1 MTHWKYKRL
10 SISFMQY
17 LNQIARDAMLFLSCL
32 APVLYGLFMKFGIPA
47 AEKFL
52 TGYYSR
58 EEVLVPY
65 FLIFDLF
72 LVVLTPMMFSFAS
85 SMVILG
91 EIDDGI
97 TKSMSVTPLGRG
109 GYLISRLILPLTLS
123 FVVSIIVM
131 NVFSLD
137 IISFEMIIL
146 LSFLSSVLGFITTM
160 MVVSLSANKVEG
172 MAITKMSGISMIGII
187 LPFFVLTRIQYLAI
201 MLPSFWMA
209 KFALEGKITYLILC
223 VMVSAGWIL
232 LLLRKFMKK
241 TM

>member
-10 SISFMQY
+10 SISFIQY
-17 LNQIARDAMLFLSCL
+17 LNQIARDAMLFLSCF
-32 APVLYGLFMKFGIPA
+32 APVLYGLFIKFGIPV

-58 EEVLVPY
+58 KEVLVPY
-65 FLIFDLF
+65 FIIFDLF

-97 TKSMSVTPLGRG
+97 TKYMSVTPLGRG
-109 GYLISRLILPLTLS
+109 GYLISRLVFPLTFS

-131 NVFSLD
+131 NVFSLT
-137 IISFEMIIL
+137 IISFEMIAI
-146 LSFLSSVLGFITTM
+146 LSFLSSLLGFITSM
-160 MVVSLSANKVEG
+160 MVVSFSANKVEG
-172 MAITKMSGISMIGII
+172 MAITKMSGISMIGIL
-187 LPFFVLTRIQYLAI
+187 LPFFVTTKMQYVAI
-201 MLPSFWMA
+201 MLPSLWMA
-209 KFALEGKITYLILC
+209 KFAMEGNITYLILC

-232 LLLRKFMKK
+232 MLLRKFMKK
-241 TM
+241 II

>member
-1 MTHWKYKRL
+1 MTHKRL

-97 TKSMSVTPLGRG
+97 TKYMSVTPLGRG

>member
-97 TKSMSVTPLGRG
+97 TKYMSVTPLGRG

-137 IISFEMIIL
+137 IISFEMIIF

-201 MLPSFWMA
+201 ILPSFWMA
-209 KFALEGKITYLILC
+209 KFALEGKIIYLILC

>member
-97 TKSMSVTPLGRG
+97 TKYMSVTPLGRG

>member
-10 SISFMQY
+10 WISFMQY
-17 LNQIARDAMLFLSCL
+17 INQIARDAMLFLSCL
-32 APVLYGLFMKFGIPA
+32 APVLYGLFIKFGIPA

-58 EEVLVPY
+58 KEVLVPY
-65 FLIFDLF
+65 FIIFDLF

-97 TKSMSVTPLGRG
+97 TKYMSVTPIGRG
-109 GYLISRLILPLTLS
+109 GYLISRLVFPLIFSLL
-123 FVVSIIVM
+123 VSIIVM
-131 NVFSLD
+131 NVFSLT
-137 IISFEMIIL
+137 IISLEMITV
-146 LSFLSSVLGFITTM
+146 LSFLSSVLGFITSM

-172 MAITKMSGISMIGII
+172 MAITKMSGISMIGIL
-187 LPFFVLTRIQYLAI
+187 LPFFVSARIQYLAMI
-201 MLPSFWMA
+201 LPSFWMA
-209 KFALEGKITYLILC
+209 KYAMEGKITYLILC
-223 VMVSAGWIL
+223 IMVSVGWIL

-241 TM
+241 II

>member
-97 TKSMSVTPLGRG
+97 TKYMSVTPLGRG

-123 FVVSIIVM
+123 IVVSIIVM

-160 MVVSLSANKVEG
+160 MVVSLSTNKVEG

>member
-17 LNQIARDAMLFLSCL
+17 LNKIARDAMLFLSCL

-97 TKSMSVTPLGRG
+97 TKYMSVTPLGRG

>member
-1 MTHWKYKRL
+1 
-10 SISFMQY
+10 MQY
-17 LNQIARDAMLFLSCL
+17 LNQIAKDAMLFLSCL

-97 TKSMSVTPLGRG
+97 TKYMSVTPLGRG

-232 LLLRKFMKK
+232 LLLRKFMRK

>member
-1 MTHWKYKRL
+1 VTHWKYKRL
-10 SISFMQY
+10 WISFKQY
-17 LNQIARDAMLFLSCL
+17 INQIARDAMLFLSCL
-32 APVLYGLFMKFGIPA
+32 APILYGLFIKFGVPA

-65 FLIFDLF
+65 FIIFDLF

-97 TKSMSVTPLGRG
+97 TKYMSVTPLGRG
-109 GYLISRLILPLTLS
+109 GYLTSRLVLPLIFSLL
-123 FVVSIIVM
+123 VSIIVM
-131 NVFSLD
+131 NVFSLT
-137 IISFEMIIL
+137 IISLEMIAV
-146 LSFLSSVLGFITTM
+146 LSFLSSVLGFITSM

-172 MAITKMSGISMIGII
+172 MAITKMSGISMIGIL
-187 LPFFVLTRIQYLAI
+187 LPFFVSARIQYLAI
-201 MLPSFWMA
+201 ILPSFWMA
-209 KFALEGKITYLILC
+209 KYAMEGKITYLILC
-223 VMVSAGWIL
+223 IMVSAGWIL

-241 TM
+241 II

>member
-17 LNQIARDAMLFLSCL
+17 LNQIAKDAMLFLSCL

-97 TKSMSVTPLGRG
+97 TKYMSVTPLGRG

-137 IISFEMIIL
+137 IISFEMIIF

-201 MLPSFWMA
+201 ILPSFWMA

>member
-10 SISFMQY
+10 SISFIQY
-17 LNQIARDAMLFLSCL
+17 LNQIARDAMLFLSCF
-32 APVLYGLFMKFGIPA
+32 APVLYGLFIKFGIPV

-58 EEVLVPY
+58 KEVLVPY
-65 FLIFDLF
+65 FIIFDLF

-97 TKSMSVTPLGRG
+97 TKYMSVTPLGRG
-109 GYLISRLILPLTLS
+109 GYLISRLVFPLTFS

-131 NVFSLD
+131 NVFTLT
-137 IISFEMIIL
+137 IIAFEMIAI
-146 LSFLSSVLGFITTM
+146 LSFLSSLLGFITSM
-160 MVVSLSANKVEG
+160 MVVSFSANKVEG
-172 MAITKMSGISMIGII
+172 MAITKMSGISMIGIL
-187 LPFFVLTRIQYLAI
+187 LPFFVSTKIQYVAI
-201 MLPSFWMA
+201 MLPSLWMA
-209 KFALEGKITYLILC
+209 KFAMEGNITYLILC
-223 VMVSAGWIL
+223 VMVSAGWAL

-241 TM
+241 II

>member
-17 LNQIARDAMLFLSCL
+17 INQIARDAMLFLSCL
-32 APVLYGLFMKFGIPA
+32 APVLYGLFIKFGIPV

-58 EEVLVPY
+58 KEVLVPY

-97 TKSMSVTPLGRG
+97 TKYMSVTPLGRG
-109 GYLISRLILPLTLS
+109 GYLISRLILPLTFS

-131 NVFSLD
+131 NVFSLT
-137 IISFEMIIL
+137 INSFEIIIA
-146 LSFLSSVLGFITTM
+146 LSFLSSVLGFMTTM

-201 MLPSFWMA
+201 LLPSFWMA

>member
-1 MTHWKYKRL
+1 MTYKRL

-97 TKSMSVTPLGRG
+97 TKYMSVTPLGRG

>member
-17 LNQIARDAMLFLSCL
+17 LNQIAKDAMLFLSCL

-97 TKSMSVTPLGRG
+97 TKYMSVTPLGRG

>member
-1 MTHWKYKRL
+1 
-10 SISFMQY
+10 MQY

-97 TKSMSVTPLGRG
+97 TKYMSVTPLGRG

>member
-52 TGYYSR
+52 TGYYSH

-97 TKSMSVTPLGRG
+97 TKYMSVTPLGRG

>member
-17 LNQIARDAMLFLSCL
+17 LNQIAKDAMLFLSCL

-97 TKSMSVTPLGRG
+97 TKYMSVTPLGRG

-232 LLLRKFMKK
+232 LLLRKFMRK

>member
-17 LNQIARDAMLFLSCL
+17 LNQIARVAMLFLSCL

-97 TKSMSVTPLGRG
+97 TKYMSVTPLGRG

>member
-97 TKSMSVTPLGRG
+97 TKYMSVTPLGRG

-131 NVFSLD
+131 NVFSLT
-137 IISFEMIIL
+137 ITSFEMIAI
-146 LSFLSSVLGFITTM
+146 LSFLSSLLGFITSM
-160 MVVSLSANKVEG
+160 MVVSFSANKVEG

-209 KFALEGKITYLILC
+209 KFALEGEITYLILC

>member
-1 MTHWKYKRL
+1 MTHWKYMRL

-97 TKSMSVTPLGRG
+97 TKYMSVTPLGRG

>member
-10 SISFMQY
+10 WVSFIQY
-17 LNQIARDAMLFLSCL
+17 LGQIARDAMLFMSCL
-32 APVLYGLFMKFGIPA
+32 APILYGLFIKFGITI

-52 TGYYSR
+52 TGYYGR
-58 EEVLVPY
+58 TEVLVPY

-72 LVVLTPMMFSFAS
+72 LAVITPMMFSFAS

-97 TKSMSVTPLGRG
+97 TKYMSVTPLGRG
-109 GYLISRLILPLTLS
+109 GYLTSRLDFPLIFSL
-123 FVVSIIVM
+123 VVSAIVM
-131 NVFSLD
+131 NVFSLT
-137 IISFEMIIL
+137 IISLEMIVA
-146 LSFLSSVLGFITTM
+146 LSFLSTVLGFITTM

-172 MAITKMSGISMIGII
+172 MAVTKMSGIAMIGIV
-187 LPFFVLTRIQYLAI
+187 LPFFASVRIQYLAI

-209 KFALEGKITYLILC
+209 KYALEGKISYLILC
-223 VMVSAGWIL
+223 VMVSTGWIV

-241 TM
+241 II

>member
-1 MTHWKYKRL
+1 VTHWKYKRL

-17 LNQIARDAMLFLSCL
+17 INQIARDAMLFLSCL
-32 APVLYGLFMKFGIPA
+32 APVLYGLFIKFGIPV

-58 EEVLVPY
+58 KEVLVPY

-97 TKSMSVTPLGRG
+97 TKYMSVTPLGRG
-109 GYLISRLILPLTLS
+109 GYLISRLILPLTFS

-131 NVFSLD
+131 NVFSLT
-137 IISFEMIIL
+137 INSFEIIIA
-146 LSFLSSVLGFITTM
+146 LSFLSSVLGFMTTM

-201 MLPSFWMA
+201 LLPSFWMA

>member
-1 MTHWKYKRL
+1 MTYKRL

-72 LVVLTPMMFSFAS
+72 LVVLTPMMFSCAS

-97 TKSMSVTPLGRG
+97 TKYMSVTPLGRG

>member
-97 TKSMSVTPLGRG
+97 TKYMSVTPLGRG

-232 LLLRKFMKK
+232 LLLRKFMRK